1 MRISDNILTI
11 YQLFKIASIS
21 ILTFLINNYFEWKKS
36 LYLKYVFCYYKSVKK
51 NVGEFKV
58 LMLIILPMID
68 HRMQSIID
76 QKSLS

>member
-1 MRISDNILTI
+1 M
-11 YQLFKIASIS
+11 
-21 ILTFLINNYFEWKKS
+21 FLINNYFQWKKS
-36 LYLKYVFCYYKSVKK
+36 LYLKYVFYYYKSVKK

-76 QKSLS
+76 QKGLS

>member
-1 MRISDNILTI
+1 M
-11 YQLFKIASIS
+11 
-21 ILTFLINNYFEWKKS
+21 EKKY
-36 LYLKYVFCYYKSVKK
+36 LYLKYVFYYYKSVKK